1 LSDIAEAD
9 EADVV
14 DVVARADVAT
24 SETAMGQSIKQSPT
38 LVATL
43 DNTPWE
49 LFEKMSQVAG
59 DGAPQAHAIVVQVK
73 DALTRDEHV
82 VHLADAL
89 QAARSA
95 AFDLLTQMMQASQ
108 PSTPTPDASPVLPP
122 PPPMKTSDTRNTRR
136 GIGVKEAQKLFDNIK
151 KDLASNP
158 DLALDIDWRLYHKDE
173 TAS

>member
-1 LSDIAEAD
+1 
-9 EADVV
+9 
-14 DVVARADVAT
+14 
-24 SETAMGQSIKQSPT
+24 MGQSIKQATT

-49 LFEKMSQVAG
+49 LFEQMRQVAG
-59 DGAPQAHAIVVQVK
+59 ESAPQAHAIVAQVK

-95 AFDLLTQMMQASQ
+95 AFDLLTQMMQEAQ
-108 PSTPTPDASPVLPP
+108 PSTQTPDASPVLSP
-122 PPPMKTSDTRNTRR
+122 PPPMKKSDTRNTRR
-136 GIGVKEAQKLFDNIK
+136 GIGVKEAQKLFDNIQK
-151 KDLASNP
+151 ELASNP

-173 TAS
+173 TVP